1 MDTSTTHQHEDGL
14 TQEHAEKLLLQY
26 GKNELKDN
34 SGPTPLI
41 IFFSQFKSILILLLI
56 IASVA
61 SLTLNDVVDGL
72 LILGIVFLN
81 ATFGFVQEYKAQKSI
96 QALKKLTVAHVR
108 VKRGGEER
116 EIDSSLLVP
125 GDIIV
130 LEEGNRIPADCVLVE
145 SAHFEVNEAALTGE
159 SLSVEKN
166 LSNPAES
173 HIYLG
178 TTVTKGRALARV
190 VTTGMQTQ
198 FGKIAQSL
206 AKMPEEQTT
215 TQKRLATLGTQLG
228 ILALAASCIVF
239 ALGYMRGQ
247 PIIELL
253 LTSIS
258 LAVAAVPEG
267 LPAVITV
274 TLAIGMQ
281 RMAKKKA
288 ILRKLAAIESLGS
301 TTLIATDKTGTLT
314 KNEMRVSKAWYEGE
328 KTLSQLLHAGVLCNN
343 AQLIFKHNHDSFDI
357 LGDTTEG
364 ALLLF
369 AHKHG
374 IIENEAKSHGEI
386 VEEFPFD
393 PAIKIMSV
401 VWKQGSKLQLLTK
414 GAPESLLERSSKILI
429 NGKAHALTKDKR
441 AEIEKEFTTFAKQGL
456 RIIALTS
463 KEIHGK
469 PTNRASV
476 EKDLTF
482 LGFVGISDPP
492 REEVASAIAMARKAG
507 IKTVMITGDNELTAN
522 AIATSIGLI
531 QENEEIIT
539 GKQLQ
544 EFSETELLA
553 KLNNIR
559 VFARTTPDQKV
570 YIVQLFQK
578 LGHIVAVTGDGVN
591 DALAL
596 KQAHVGVAMG
606 ITGTDVAKEAADM
619 VITDD
624 NYATIV
630 TAVYEGRI
638 IFNNIKSTIK
648 YLVGSNLGEV
658 VITVITVAL
667 GWPLIFTPIHL
678 LYINLV
684 SDGLP
689 ALALALNSDSNSH
702 IQTSKPS
709 RLKTF
714 DRFDAWWFLEVNVA
728 TVLVTLA
735 AFLIGS
741 ATDIQTGRT
750 LAFTT
755 FIFAQ
760 TLVLLDVWLAHRSVL
775 RTSLVQSNIFLAA
788 FLLPI
793 LMQFALLYFSPLTQ
807 LFSLAPLASN
817 HLLLAFLLASIL
829 LLVSESRKA
838 FGQKLFYN

>member
-1 MDTSTTHQHEDGL
+1 METTTQGL
-14 TQEHAEKLLLQY
+14 TQEHAKRLLLQY
-26 GKNELKDN
+26 GKNELKDDT
-34 SGPTPLI
+34 GPTPLL

-56 IASVA
+56 VA
-61 SLTLNDVVDGL
+61 AITSLTLNDVVDGL

-81 ATFGFVQEYKAQKSI
+81 ATFGFIQEYKAQKSI
-96 QALKKLTVAHVR
+96 QALKKLTVAQVR
-108 VKRGGEER
+108 VKRGGEEL
-116 EIDSSLLVP
+116 EIPSTMLVP

-145 SAHFEVNEAALTGE
+145 SVHFEVNEAALTGE
-159 SLSVEKN
+159 SLPVQKN
-166 LSNPAES
+166 LLNTQES

-190 VTTGMQTQ
+190 VTTGMQTK
-198 FGKIAQSL
+198 FGKIASSL

-228 ILALAASCIVF
+228 FLALAASCIVF

-247 PIIELL
+247 PVIELL

-267 LPAVITV
+267 LPAIITV
-274 TLAIGMQ
+274 TLAVGMQ

-328 KTLSQLLHAGVLCNN
+328 KTLQQLLKVGVLCNN
-343 AQLIFKHNHDSFDI
+343 AQLIYKHGHDSFDV

-369 AHKHG
+369 AQKHG
-374 IIENEAKSHGEI
+374 IVESEAKSEGEI

-393 PAIKIMSV
+393 PTVKIMSV
-401 VWKQGSKLQLLTK
+401 VWKQGKELQLLTK
-414 GAPESLLERSSKILI
+414 GAPESLLERSTKILI
-429 NGKAHALTKDKR
+429 NGKVHALTDVKR
-441 AEIEKEFTTFAKQGL
+441 AQIEKEFTAFAKQGL

-463 KEIHGK
+463 KDLHNK
-469 PTNRASV
+469 PTNRAAA
-476 EKDLTF
+476 EKNLTF

-544 EFSETELLA
+544 ELSETELLT
-553 KLNNIR
+553 KLDKIR

-570 YIVQLFQK
+570 YIVQLFQR

-619 VITDD
+619 IITDD

-648 YLVGSNLGEV
+648 YLIGSNLGEV

-689 ALALALNSDSNSH
+689 ALA
-702 IQTSKPS
+702 
-709 RLKTF
+709 
-714 DRFDAWWFLEVNVA
+714 
-728 TVLVTLA
+728 
-735 AFLIGS
+735 
-741 ATDIQTGRT
+741 
-750 LAFTT
+750 
-755 FIFAQ
+755 
-760 TLVLLDVWLAHRSVL
+760 
-775 RTSLVQSNIFLAA
+775 
-788 FLLPI
+788 
-793 LMQFALLYFSPLTQ
+793 
-807 LFSLAPLASN
+807 
-817 HLLLAFLLASIL
+817 
-829 LLVSESRKA
+829 
-838 FGQKLFYN
+838 

>member
-1 MDTSTTHQHEDGL
+1 METSTTHPLQDGL
-14 TQEHAEKLLLQY
+14 TQEHAQRLLLQY
-26 GKNELKDN
+26 GKNELKDE

-41 IFFSQFKSILILLLI
+41 IFFAQFKSILILLLI
-56 IASVA
+56 IAAIA
-61 SLTLNDVVDGL
+61 SLTLNDVIDGM

-81 ATFGFVQEYKAQKSI
+81 AAFGFFQEYKAQKSI
-96 QALKKLTVAHVR
+96 LALKKLTIAQVR

-116 EIDSSLLVP
+116 EIPSTLLVP
-125 GDIIV
+125 GDIII
-130 LEEGNRIPADCVLVE
+130 LEEGNRIPADCVLIE
-145 SAHFEVNEAALTGE
+145 SAHFEVNESALTGE
-159 SLSVEKN
+159 SLSVAKEFSHTK
-166 LSNPAES
+166 ES
-173 HIYLG
+173 RIYMG
-178 TTVTKGRALARV
+178 TTVAKGRALAQV
-190 VTTGMQTQ
+190 VATGMQTQ
-198 FGKIAQSL
+198 FGKIATTL

-228 ILALAASCIVF
+228 ILALAASGMVF
-239 ALGYMRGQ
+239 AVGFVRGQ
-247 PIIELL
+247 PVIELL

-274 TLAIGMQ
+274 TLAVGMQ

-314 KNEMRVSKAWYEGE
+314 KNEMSVSKAWYEGE
-328 KTLSQLLHAGVLCNN
+328 KTLTQLLNVGVLCNN
-343 AQLIFKHNHDSFDI
+343 AQLIYKHDHGSFDV

-364 ALLLF
+364 ALLMF

-374 IIENEAKSHGEI
+374 VIEQETKAKGEI
-386 VEEFPFD
+386 IEEFPFD
-393 PAIKIMSV
+393 PSLKIMSV
-401 VWKQGSKLQLLTK
+401 AWKQGSTLQLLTK
-414 GAPESLLERSSKILI
+414 GAPESLLERSTKIFSH
-429 NGKAHALTKDKR
+429 GKAQVLTDQKR
-441 AEIEKEFTTFAKQGL
+441 AQIEKEFTAFAKQGL

-463 KEIHGK
+463 RELHGK
-469 PTNRASV
+469 PSNRASV
-476 EKDLTF
+476 EKGLTF

-492 REEVASAIAMARKAG
+492 REEVASAIAMATKAG

-522 AIATSIGLI
+522 AIASSIGLI
-531 QENEEIIT
+531 KDGDEIIT

-544 EFSETELLA
+544 ELSEAELLL
-553 KLNNIR
+553 KLDKIR

-578 LGHIVAVTGDGVN
+578 RGHIVAVTGDGVN

-630 TAVYEGRI
+630 SAVYEGRI

-648 YLVGSNLGEV
+648 YLIGSNLGEV
-658 VITVITVAL
+658 VITVLTVAF
-667 GWPLIFTPIHL
+667 GWPLIFSPIHL

-689 ALALALNSDSNSH
+689 ALALALNTSSNAS

-714 DRFDAWWFLEVNVA
+714 DRFDAWWFIEVNVA
-728 TVLVTLA
+728 TVLVTLC
-735 AFLIGS
+735 AFFIGS
-741 ATDIQTGRT
+741 FTDMQTGRT

-760 TLVLLDVWLAHRSVL
+760 TLVLLDVWLAQRSVL
-775 RTSLVQSNIFLAA
+775 RTSLVQSNMFLAA
-788 FLLPI
+788 FVLPI
-793 LMQFALLYFSPLTQ
+793 GLQLALLYIEPLSL
-807 LFSLAPLASN
+807 LFSLAPLSSI
-817 HLLLAFLLASIL
+817 HLLYASLLASIL
-829 LLVSESRKA
+829 LIVSESRKA
-838 FGQKLFYN
+838 FGKKLFYN

>member
-1 MDTSTTHQHEDGL
+1 MDTSATHQHEDGL

-26 GKNELKDN
+26 GKNELKDDT
-34 SGPTPLI
+34 GPTPLL
-41 IFFSQFKSILILLLI
+41 IFFSQFKSILIVLLI
-56 IASVA
+56 LAAIA

-81 ATFGFVQEYKAQKSI
+81 AAFGFVQEYKAQKSI
-96 QALKKLTVAHVR
+96 QALKKLTVAQVR
-108 VKRGGEER
+108 VRRGGEER
-116 EIDSSLLVP
+116 EIPSSLLVP

-130 LEEGNRIPADCVLVE
+130 LEEGNRIPADCVLIE
-145 SAHFEVNEAALTGE
+145 SVHFEVNEAALTGE

-239 ALGYMRGQ
+239 ALGYLRGQ
-247 PIIELL
+247 PVIELL

-274 TLAIGMQ
+274 TLAVGMQ

-328 KTLSQLLHAGVLCNN
+328 KTLSQLLNAGVLCNN
-343 AQLIFKHNHDSFDI
+343 AQLIYKHDHGAFDV

-369 AHKHG
+369 AHKHDV
-374 IIENEAKSHGEI
+374 IESDAKSQGTI

-393 PAIKIMSV
+393 PTLKIMSV
-401 VWKQGSKLQLLTK
+401 VWKQGSTLQLLTK
-414 GAPESLLERSSKILI
+414 GAPESLLERSSKILS
-429 NGKAHALTKDKR
+429 NGKVHALTEQKR
-441 AEIEKEFTTFAKQGL
+441 VQIEKEFTAFAKQGL

-463 KEIHGK
+463 KSIHHK

-492 REEVASAIAMARKAG
+492 REEVASAIAMARTAG

-531 QENEEIIT
+531 QEGEEIIT

-544 EFSETELLA
+544 ELSESELLA
-553 KLNNIR
+553 KLDNIR

-648 YLVGSNLGEV
+648 YLIGSNLGEV
-658 VITVITVAL
+658 VITVAAVAL

-689 ALALALNSDSNSH
+689 ALALALNSQPLAN
-702 IQTSKPS
+702 IKTSRPS
-709 RLKTF
+709 RLQTF
-714 DRFDAWWFLEVNVA
+714 DRFDAWWFVEVNVA
-728 TVLVTLA
+728 TVLVTLG
-735 AFLIGS
+735 AFLIGN

-775 RTSLVQSNIFLAA
+775 RTSLAGSNVFLAA

-793 LMQFALLYFSPLTQ
+793 FMQFALLYFSPLTQ

-838 FGQKLFYN
+838 FGQKLFYR

>member
-1 MDTSTTHQHEDGL
+1 MDTSTQGL
-14 TQEHAEKLLLQY
+14 TQEHAKRLLLQY
-26 GKNELKDN
+26 GKNELKDDT
-34 SGPTPLI
+34 GPTPLL

-56 IASVA
+56 VAAIA

-81 ATFGFVQEYKAQKSI
+81 ATFGFIQEYKAQKSI
-96 QALKKLTVAHVR
+96 QALKKLTVAQVR
-108 VKRGGEER
+108 VKRGGEEL
-116 EIDSSLLVP
+116 EIPSTMLVP

-130 LEEGNRIPADCVLVE
+130 LEEGNKIPADCILVE
-145 SAHFEVNEAALTGE
+145 SVHFEVNEAALTGE
-159 SLSVEKN
+159 SLPVQKSLLNVE
-166 LSNPAES
+166 ES
-173 HIYLG
+173 HIFLG

-190 VTTGMQTQ
+190 VTTGMQTK
-198 FGKIAQSL
+198 FGKIAASL

-228 ILALAASCIVF
+228 FLALAASCIVF
-239 ALGYMRGQ
+239 ALGYLRGQ
-247 PIIELL
+247 PVIELL

-267 LPAVITV
+267 LPAIITV
-274 TLAIGMQ
+274 TLAVGMQ

-328 KTLSQLLHAGVLCNN
+328 KTLQQLLKVGVLCNN
-343 AQLIFKHNHDSFDI
+343 AQLIYKHGHDSFDV

-369 AHKHG
+369 AQKHG
-374 IIENEAKSHGEI
+374 VIEDKEKKQGTL

-393 PAIKIMSV
+393 PTIKIMSI
-401 VWKQGSKLQLLTK
+401 VWKQGKELQLLTK

-429 NGKAHALTKDKR
+429 NGKVHALTDEKR
-441 AEIEKEFTTFAKQGL
+441 VQIEKEFTSFAKHGL

-463 KEIHGK
+463 KDIHAK
-469 PTNRASV
+469 PSNRVSA

-492 REEVASAIAMARKAG
+492 REEVASAIEMARKAG

-544 EFSETELLA
+544 ELSETELLV
-553 KLNNIR
+553 KLDKIR

-648 YLVGSNLGEV
+648 YLIGSNLGEV

-689 ALALALNSDSNSH
+689 ALALALNTTSNAN

-709 RLKTF
+709 RLQTF
-714 DRFDAWWFLEVNVA
+714 DRFDAWWFVEVNIA

-741 ATDIQTGRT
+741 TTSIQTGRT

-760 TLVLLDVWLAHRSVL
+760 TLVLLDVWLAQRSVL
-775 RTSLVQSNIFLAA
+775 STSLVSSNVFLAA

-793 LMQFALLYFSPLTQ
+793 GMQFALLYFTPLTQ
-807 LFSLAPLASN
+807 LFSLAPLST
-817 HLLLAFLLASIL
+817 HHVLLAFILAGIL

-838 FGQKLFYN
+838 FGKKLFYN